1 MCAHACVCGCA
12 RTCAGM
18 WSGDGCRGRPAV
30 VPPTPATAGSPAQ
43 GQPHPGCQGRSRVS
57 ETLRDKRD
65 RRLGRG
71 RTAQRPWGSA
81 LVTQSESVSGPQPHC
96 WPGGGGSGVRGRG
109 WLSRKA
115 RFHPLLPG
123 WSLRRQ
129 DPRGEQQG
137 QGPRAFGE
145 GAAGLGGDYSAHKG
159 CLPALPSDLSPP
171 LVTEAGLV
179 AGRGRGAGASPFAA
193 VSLPF
198 LPGPCPTLPPHAMLP
213 ILAGR
218 TPHLSVNKRQDD
230 DDGVLALQLPPPYWG
245 ARFSA
250 DPAPSPVRPGRP

>member
-1 MCAHACVCGCA
+1 MAFKE
-12 RTCAGM
+12 
-18 WSGDGCRGRPAV
+18 SEIP
-30 VPPTPATAGSPAQ
+30 SPAS
-43 GQPHPGCQGRSRVS
+43 GLEPEAAGP
-57 ETLRDKRD
+57 E
-65 RRLGRG
+65 RRAAGKSPG
-71 RTAQRPWGSA
+71 RT
-81 LVTQSESVSGPQPHC
+81 GPQ
-96 WPGGGGSGVRGRG
+96 G
-109 WLSRKA
+109 
-115 RFHPLLPG
+115 
-123 WSLRRQ
+123 
-129 DPRGEQQG
+129 
-137 QGPRAFGE
+137 AFGE
-145 GAAGLGGDYSAHKG
+145 EAAGLGGDYSAHKG

-230 DDGVLALQLPPPYWG
+230 EDGVLALQLPPPYWG

>member
-1 MCAHACVCGCA
+1 MCT
-12 RTCAGM
+12 RAGAST
-18 WSGDGCRGRPAV
+18 WSGEGCRGRPAV
-30 VPPTPATAGSPAQ
+30 VPPPHPTAGSPAQ
-43 GQPHPGCQGRSRVS
+43 GQPHPGCQGWSRVS

-71 RTAQRPWGSA
+71 RMAQRPWGSA

-115 RFHPLLPG
+115 RFHLLLRG
-123 WSLRRQ
+123 WSPRRQ
-129 DPRGEQQG
+129 EPERRAAGKSPGRTGPQG
-137 QGPRAFGE
+137 VFGE
-145 GAAGLGGDYSAHKG
+145 EVAGLGGDYSAHKG

-171 LVTEAGLV
+171 LVAEAGLV
-179 AGRGRGAGASPFAA
+179 AGRERGAGAGPFAA

>member
-1 MCAHACVCGCA
+1 MCARACVCGCA

-18 WSGDGCRGRPAV
+18 WSGEGCRGRPAV

-129 DPRGEQQG
+129 DPRGGQQGSPGAG
-137 QGPRAFGE
+137 QGPRARLERKLQVWVVITQPTRVACQHFPVIS
-145 GAAGLGGDYSAHKG
+145 ARLWSPKQDWWLGGG
-159 CLPALPSDLSPP
+159 
-171 LVTEAGLV
+171 
-179 AGRGRGAGASPFAA
+179 AGRGPAL
-193 VSLPF
+193 SLP
-198 LPGPCPTLPPHAMLP
+198 
-213 ILAGR
+213 
-218 TPHLSVNKRQDD
+218 
-230 DDGVLALQLPPPYWG
+230 
-245 ARFSA
+245 
-250 DPAPSPVRPGRP
+250 